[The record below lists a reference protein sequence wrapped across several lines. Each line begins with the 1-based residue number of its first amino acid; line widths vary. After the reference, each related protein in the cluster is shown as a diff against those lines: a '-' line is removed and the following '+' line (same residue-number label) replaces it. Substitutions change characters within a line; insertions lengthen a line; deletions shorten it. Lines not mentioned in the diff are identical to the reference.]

1 MILALMIEPIKAD
14 LGLSDTQF
22 SLLHGLA
29 FSLFYAFMGLPLA
42 YLADR
47 FSRPKIIAI
56 GVVFW
61 SIATAFC
68 GLSKNFI
75 QLFLS
80 RMGVGVGEA
89 ALSPAAYSMFS
100 DMFSKD
106 KLGRAVAVYSIGSFV
121 GGGIAFLVGG
131 YVIGLLKNMDTILI
145 PVFGALKAW
154 QAAFIIVGL
163 PGVFIGL
170 LVLLTVKEPKR
181 KGQRLNAQGEVE
193 KTSMGDAFKFIKKH
207 AQTFKCHYLGFTF
220 YAMALYCLISWS
232 PAFYM
237 RKFGLTPTEA
247 GYMLGSVLLVANI
260 LGVFC
265 AGWLNDWFI
274 QKGRKDAPMI
284 TGVIGIVGLILPMM
298 IFTHVDQLWLSVV
311 FLVPAMFFASFPM
324 PISTTAMQ
332 MLAPNQLRAQISAIF
347 LLISNLV
354 AVGIDYHQSQGLS
367 IIILKL
373 SQHDVEAQLSKM
385 LGHSAHKPLQFDT
398 SPSCT
403 NERIDAV
410 IETLNYLCHAY
421 YHIHNWQFISSSF
434 SQYLIELILLKIP
447 NNYSEQ
453 LRIQGQQLLPRYL
466 KKAQQYIQDQLQ
478 QPISLSNLSQHCDVS
493 IRTLQKG
500 FGQYLQQTQWNI
512 SVSND

>member
-1 MILALMIEPIKAD
+1 MSNLNIHKEQQQSKSSAYAWYVVLLCMLAYIFSFIDRQILALMIEPIKAD
-14 LGLSDTQF
+14 LNLTDTQF

-47 FSRPKIIAI
+47 FSRPKIIAVGI
-56 GVVFW
+56 IFW
-61 SIATAFC
+61 SIATALC

-131 YVIGLLKNMDTILI
+131 YVIGLLKNMDLIQIPIL
-145 PVFGALKAW
+145 GAIKAW

-163 PGVFIGL
+163 PGIFIGL
-170 LVLLTVKEPKR
+170 LFILTVRDPIR
-181 KGQRLNAQGEVE
+181 KGQQLNANGQAE
-193 KTSMGDAFKFIKKH
+193 KVTIRAAFKFLKKH
-207 AQTFKCHYLGFTF
+207 RTTFTCHYLGFTF

-232 PAFYM
+232 PAFFM
-237 RKFGLTPTEA
+237 RKFNMTPTEA
-247 GYMLGSVLLVANI
+247 GYMLGTVLLIANT

-284 TGVIGIVGLILPMM
+284 TGVIGIVGLVLPLVA
-298 IFTHVDQLWLSVV
+298 FTQVSEYWLAVT
-311 FLVPAMFFASFPM
+311 LLAPAMFFASFPM

-354 AVGIDYHQSQGLS
+354 AVGIGTTLVALVTDKVFENPLMVGTSLS
-367 IIILKL
+367 IVGGIACVL
-373 SQHDVEAQLSKM
+373 A
-385 LGHSAHKPLQFDT
+385 F
-398 SPSCT
+398 
-403 NERIDAV
+403 
-410 IETLNYLCHAY
+410 
-421 YHIHNWQFISSSF
+421 
-434 SQYLIELILLKIP
+434 ILLKKGGKAFA
-447 NNYSEQ
+447 NSM
-453 LRIQGQQLLPRYL
+453 QQEHS
-466 KKAQQYIQDQLQ
+466 A
-478 QPISLSNLSQHCDVS
+478 
-493 IRTLQKG
+493 
-500 FGQYLQQTQWNI
+500 
-512 SVSND
+512 

>member
-1 MILALMIEPIKAD
+1 MNSSISNRAVAVNNKSSVYAWYVVLLCMLAYIFSFIDRQILALMIEPIKAD
-14 LGLSDTQF
+14 LNLSDTQF

-47 FSRPKIIAI
+47 FSRPKIIAVGI
-56 GVVFW
+56 IFW

-75 QLFLS
+75 QLFIS

-131 YVIGLLKNMDTILI
+131 YVISLLKDLSLIEI
-145 PVFGALKAW
+145 PVFGAVKAW
-154 QAAFIIVGL
+154 QMAFILVGL
-163 PGVFIGL
+163 PGVLIGL
-170 LVLLTVKEPKR
+170 LFILTVRDPKR
-181 KGQRLNAQGEVE
+181 KGQSVNAEGEVE
-193 KTSMGDAFKFIKKH
+193 KVTMRAAFTFLKKH
-207 AQTFKCHYLGFTF
+207 RKTFTCHYLGFTF

-232 PAFYM
+232 PAFFM
-237 RKFGLTPTEA
+237 RKFSMTPTEA
-247 GYMLGSVLLVANI
+247 GYMLGTVLLVANT

-265 AGWLNDWFI
+265 AGWLNDWLI

-284 TGVIGIVGLILPMM
+284 TGVIGIVGLVLPLVT
-298 IFTHVDQLWLSVV
+298 FTQVSEYWLAVT
-311 FLVPAMFFASFPM
+311 LLAPAMFFASFPM

-354 AVGIDYHQSQGLS
+354 AVGIGTTLVALVTDKIFENPLMVGTSLS
-367 IIILKL
+367 IVGGIACVLSFVLLKKGCKAFAD
-373 SQHDVEAQLSKM
+373 SMQRE
-385 LGHSAHKPLQFDT
+385 HSA
-398 SPSCT
+398 
-403 NERIDAV
+403 
-410 IETLNYLCHAY
+410 
-421 YHIHNWQFISSSF
+421 
-434 SQYLIELILLKIP
+434 
-447 NNYSEQ
+447 
-453 LRIQGQQLLPRYL
+453 
-466 KKAQQYIQDQLQ
+466 
-478 QPISLSNLSQHCDVS
+478 
-493 IRTLQKG
+493 
-500 FGQYLQQTQWNI
+500 
-512 SVSND
+512 